1 MQISKELIA
10 KYDQQ
15 APRYTS
21 YPPVPFWSGP
31 PTEQLWFEHLL
42 QNYNSELGADLYL
55 HIPFCEKL
63 CYYCG
68 CHRTIKKNKVGNASF
83 VSTLIKEWNLYQQKI
98 ENLFAHSI
106 HLGGGTPTFLKPDEL
121 DDLLGHLV
129 SGKPLA
135 LGSVEVDPRTTS
147 LEHLDIFKKYGL
159 NRLSMGIQDFDLEV
173 QREINREQSFEL
185 VSTLVDE
192 VRQRQFES
200 INFDLI
206 YGLPKQT
213 LKSIEETVQK
223 VLSLAPDMVAFYSYA
238 HVPWKISN
246 QKLIKTELM
255 PSSHDKHLL
264 YLKLR
269 ELFLNSDYV
278 EIGIDHFA
286 KKGSP
291 LERAQANAA
300 LMRNFMGY
308 TDVKSP
314 TLIGLGP
321 SSISSSRQS
330 FIQNQK
336 DLKTYTESIEIG
348 RLAIQSGHIHT
359 SEDQSVDDIIQ
370 NIMCNGR
377 WNSSLDQFAH
387 QVEMKNELKA
397 MIDDQLIVQEGDH
410 YLATETGRFLL
421 RNIAKIYDHHL
432 RLKTGQN
439 IFSRTL

>member
-1 MQISKELIA
+1 MQISKEMIA

-31 PTEQLWFEHLL
+31 PSEEMWFDHLN
-42 QNYNSELGADLYL
+42 QQYNSQMGADLYL

-68 CHRTIKKNKVGNASF
+68 CHRTIKKNKSGNASF
-83 VSTLIKEWNLYQQKI
+83 IQTLIHEWQLYLKKMDNLY
-98 ENLFAHSI
+98 AHSI
-106 HLGGGTPTFLKPDEL
+106 HLGGGTPTFLKPEEL
-121 DDLLGHLV
+121 DLLLGHLV
-129 SGKPLA
+129 SNRPLK

-147 LEHLDIFKKYGL
+147 LEHLDVFKKYGL
-159 NRLSMGIQDFDLEV
+159 CRLSMGIQDFDLSV
-173 QREINREQSFEL
+173 QKEINREQSFEL
-185 VSTLVDE
+185 VATLVNE
-192 VRQRQFES
+192 VRLRQFES

-206 YGLPKQT
+206 YGLPNQT

-223 VLSLAPDMVAFYSYA
+223 VLTLAPDMVAFYSY
-238 HVPWKISN
+238 VYVFWKISN

-255 PSSHDKHLL
+255 PTGHEKHLL

-269 ELFLNSDYV
+269 ELFLASDYV

-291 LERAQANAA
+291 LERAQSNSA

-308 TDVKSP
+308 TDVKSK

-321 SSISSSRQS
+321 SSISSSGRS

-336 DLKTYTESIEIG
+336 DLALYSEAIEAG
-348 RLAIQSGHIHT
+348 RLAIQTGHIH
-359 SEDQSVDDIIQ
+359 SNEDQSVDDIIQ
-370 NIMCNGR
+370 SIMCNGR
-377 WNSSLDQFAH
+377 WSSSLEDFAH
-387 QVEMKNELKA
+387 QAEMTKELKA
-397 MIDDQLIVQEGDH
+397 MIDDQLIILEGDH
-410 YLATETGRFLL
+410 YVATASGRFLL
-421 RNIAKIYDHHL
+421 RNMAKIYDHHL
-432 RLKTGQN
+432 RVKRGEN